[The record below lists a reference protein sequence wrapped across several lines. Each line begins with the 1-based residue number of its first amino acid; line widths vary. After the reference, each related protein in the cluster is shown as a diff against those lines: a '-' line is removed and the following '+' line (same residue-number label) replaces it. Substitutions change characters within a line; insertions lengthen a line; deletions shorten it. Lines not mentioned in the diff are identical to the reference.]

1 MMTEQYQYINQIIN
15 DEIRQP
21 GSVEWYVWRD
31 MKEDVKDMCKRGLE
45 RELHALLQDFYGLYL
60 WNNIE
65 SIACRKFIDFAV
77 WQDDYVG
84 QWASDHIDLLELTER
99 WIEIGDSHQLMLF
112 LTLLGKTGYTT
123 DWASLRKTLDEK
135 LLRMEVEG
143 TRNGTRE
150 TGPFYCLLHA
160 FTMIMISAYPMERK
174 LEFLSQFSGQWAF
187 LRTVYSVMV
196 RRIIGLNYTN
206 FAQLAQYTVGGQQ
219 DFDPF
224 LHLFYS
230 PLKERFEE
238 LVGMGTGRE
247 SLSKA
252 MKKIESRMQQ
262 SSRSPELDSLC
273 EVLFPEEF
281 RDMLNRHRP
290 PSYNE
295 LEMQMDRIKRDMSD
309 TIENLNKQINEL
321 AAHLSAAVEASVPIK
336 DIEEEL
342 MKFQSREALAIYMKL
357 NTLLIGNP
365 AWQAHTL
372 QIRDEILAKQQQ
384 EMQLSMSIT
393 AQPGSNVNGV
403 VQQQTNQGLTPNL
416 QISA

>member
-1 MMTEQYQYINQIIN
+1 
-15 DEIRQP
+15 
-21 GSVEWYVWRD
+21 
-31 MKEDVKDMCKRGLE
+31 
-45 RELHALLQDFYGLYL
+45 
-60 WNNIE
+60 
-65 SIACRKFIDFAV
+65 
-77 WQDDYVG
+77 
-84 QWASDHIDLLELTER
+84 
-99 WIEIGDSHQLMLF
+99 
-112 LTLLGKTGYTT
+112 
-123 DWASLRKTLDEK
+123 
-135 LLRMEVEG
+135 
-143 TRNGTRE
+143 
-150 TGPFYCLLHA
+150 
-160 FTMIMISAYPMERK
+160 MIMISAYPMERK

-281 RDMLNRHRP
+281 RDMLNKHRP

-342 MKFQSREALAIYMKL
+342 MKFQSREALAIYMQL

-384 EMQLSMSIT
+384 EMQLSMSLT

>member
-1 MMTEQYQYINQIIN
+1 MTEQYQYINQIIS

-31 MKEDVKDMCKRGLE
+31 MKEDVKAMCERGLE
-45 RELHALLQDFYGLYL
+45 RQLHALLQDFYGLYL
-60 WNNIE
+60 WGNIE
-65 SIACRKFIDFAV
+65 STACRKFIDFAV
-77 WQDDYVG
+77 QQDDYVG

-99 WIEIGDSHQLMLF
+99 WIEIGNSRQLMLF

-219 DFDPF
+219 DFDPY

-262 SSRSPELDSLC
+262 SSRSPELDNLC

-309 TIENLNKQINEL
+309 TIENLNKQIKEL

-336 DIEEEL
+336 VIEEEL
-342 MKFQSREALAIYMKL
+342 MKYPSGAALAIYMQL
-357 NTLLIGNP
+357 HTLLAGNP
-365 AWQAHTL
+365 AWQAQAL
-372 QIRDEILAKQQQ
+372 RIRDKILSKQQQ
-384 EMQLSMSIT
+384 EMQLNMTIT

-403 VQQQTNQGLTPNL
+403 VQQQTNQGLSPNL